1 LSTTTRERLAHRTL
15 RTSPRDRW
23 LWAVL
28 HGHLGVPHVQRHA
41 QRRHVVVITPED
53 LFGQRKED
61 PLLKVRVLKI
71 ERLQRIHCVCVEV
84 RRLTVGRI
92 LHGPMQRLPGPL
104 HTAVLMDES
113 RDDRRDP
120 FGFLARLRAA
130 LDNRKQRAFLVGM
143 VLRHRL
149 IKQPERQI
157 GNGTSALRL
166 IQQSRQLAQFL

>member
-1 LSTTTRERLAHRTL
+1 
-15 RTSPRDRW
+15 
-23 LWAVL
+23 
-28 HGHLGVPHVQRHA
+28 
-41 QRRHVVVITPED
+41 
-53 LFGQRKED
+53 
-61 PLLKVRVLKI
+61 
-71 ERLQRIHCVCVEV
+71 
-84 RRLTVGRI
+84 
-92 LHGPMQRLPGPL
+92 
-104 HTAVLMDES
+104 MDES